1 MYLELKSGSVAS
13 EKEKIDEEK
22 RKQRFLEYQKHF
34 KCFRMGKTG
43 GGQRA

>member
-34 KCFRMGKTG
+34 KCLQTGRNKGGKRG
-43 GGQRA
+43 